1 MAENKKKLPSL
12 VKPVTTPRP
21 KGKLPPLVK
30 DVTTPRPKGKLTT
43 KAKKYSGATTKGKL
57 TTKAK
62 KYSGAT
68 TKGKLTTK
76 AKKYSGATTKGKL
89 PTKAKKF
96 TGDDLSYPLP
106 MFHFKVEIEN
116 MQGHTSFQKVS
127 GLEAKTNF
135 VKYSH
140 GNTKQ
145 SHDYNIPGRTV
156 FTDVTLEK
164 GIFVG
169 DKALYEW
176 WKENLSVPSK
186 KAVTIMLLNPSQDT
200 AITWTLNDAMP
211 VQITFSE
218 LDSQKTGSPAIE
230 KLILKCNTIDV
241 S

>member
-30 DVTTPRPKGKLTT
+30 DVTTPRP
-43 KAKKYSGATTKGKL
+43 
-57 TTKAK
+57 
-62 KYSGAT
+62 
-68 TKGKLTTK
+68 KGKLTTK

>member
-21 KGKLPPLVK
+21 KGKLPSLVK
-30 DVTTPRPKGKLTT
+30 DVTTPRP
-43 KAKKYSGATTKGKL
+43 
-57 TTKAK
+57 
-62 KYSGAT
+62 
-68 TKGKLTTK
+68 KGKLTTK

-186 KAVTIMLLNPSQDT
+186 KVVTIMLLNPSQDT

>member
-30 DVTTPRPKGKLTT
+30 DVTTPRP
-43 KAKKYSGATTKGKL
+43 
-57 TTKAK
+57 
-62 KYSGAT
+62 
-68 TKGKLTTK
+68 KGKLTTK

-176 WKENLSVPSK
+176 
-186 KAVTIMLLNPSQDT
+186 
-200 AITWTLNDAMP
+200 
-211 VQITFSE
+211 
-218 LDSQKTGSPAIE
+218 
-230 KLILKCNTIDV
+230 
-241 S
+241 

>member
-43 KAKKYSGATTKGKL
+43 KAKKSSRPTTKGKL

>member
-30 DVTTPRPKGKLTT
+30 DVTTPRP
-43 KAKKYSGATTKGKL
+43 
-57 TTKAK
+57 
-62 KYSGAT
+62 
-68 TKGKLTTK
+68 KGKLTTK

-169 DKALYEW
+169 DKALYDW

-200 AITWTLNDAMP
+200 VITWTLNDAMP

>member
-1 MAENKKKLPSL
+1 MAKKLKSK

-21 KGKLPPLVK
+21 HAKLPKLSK
-30 DVTTPRPKGKLTT
+30 EKVTSTNLRNKKAKAKLTT
-43 KAKKYSGATTKGKL
+43 T
-57 TTKAK
+57 
-62 KYSGAT
+62 
-68 TKGKLTTK
+68 

>member
-30 DVTTPRPKGKLTT
+30 DVTTPRP
-43 KAKKYSGATTKGKL
+43 
-57 TTKAK
+57 
-62 KYSGAT
+62 
-68 TKGKLTTK
+68 KGKLTTK

-186 KAVTIMLLNPSQDT
+186 KVVTIMLLNPSQDT

>member
-1 MAENKKKLPSL
+1 MAKNKKKLPSL

-30 DVTTPRPKGKLTT
+30 DVTTPRP
-43 KAKKYSGATTKGKL
+43 KGKL

>member
-30 DVTTPRPKGKLTT
+30 DVTTPRP
-43 KAKKYSGATTKGKL
+43 
-57 TTKAK
+57 
-62 KYSGAT
+62 
-68 TKGKLTTK
+68 KGKLTTK

-186 KAVTIMLLNPSQDT
+186 KVVTIMLLNPSQDT

-211 VQITFSE
+211 VQITFRTRLSKDRFTCDRE
-218 LDSQKTGSPAIE
+218 
-230 KLILKCNTIDV
+230 IDFEV
-241 S
+241 

>member
-1 MAENKKKLPSL
+1 MAKKLKSL

-21 KGKLPPLVK
+21 HAKLPKLSK
-30 DVTTPRPKGKLTT
+30 KKVTSTNLRNK
-43 KAKKYSGATTKGKL
+43 KAKA
-57 TTKAK
+57 
-62 KYSGAT
+62 
-68 TKGKLTTK
+68 KLTTK